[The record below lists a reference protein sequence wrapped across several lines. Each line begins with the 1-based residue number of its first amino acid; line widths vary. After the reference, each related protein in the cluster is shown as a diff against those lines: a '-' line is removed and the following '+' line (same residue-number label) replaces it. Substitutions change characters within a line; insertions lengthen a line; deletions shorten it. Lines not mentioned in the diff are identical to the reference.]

1 MSTIVSVHAF
11 RGGTGKSNLTANLV
25 GSMVQQ
31 GRRVALVDSDIQSP
45 GIHAL
50 FGLDQ
55 GNRGHTLNDYLYGH
69 CPIEDVAHDVTGRLR
84 QQAAGGTLYL
94 LPSSIDA
101 RDIAKV
107 LREGYEVHLL
117 LDGFYALSEALTL
130 DYLLLDT
137 HPGLD
142 EETLLT
148 IGISDLLLLLLRPD
162 KQDFQGTAVTLE
174 VVRKLGMK
182 EVLLVVNKVVPSPD
196 GAYLKQRVQ
205 ETYNTPVAAL
215 LPLSEEMVRMGSEG
229 LFTQIYPDHP
239 YSQGVRDVADVV
251 LGLDKGREVGKSAA
265 VPT

>member
-11 RGGTGKSNLTANLV
+11 RGGTGKSNLTANLA

-31 GRRVALVDSDIQSP
+31 GRRVALVDIDIQSP

-94 LPSSIDA
+94 LPSSIAA

-137 HPGLD
+137 HPGLN

-148 IGISDLLLLLLRPD
+148 IGISDLLLLVLRPD
-162 KQDFQGTAVTLE
+162 KQDFQGT
-174 VVRKLGMK
+174 
-182 EVLLVVNKVVPSPD
+182 
-196 GAYLKQRVQ
+196 
-205 ETYNTPVAAL
+205 
-215 LPLSEEMVRMGSEG
+215 
-229 LFTQIYPDHP
+229 
-239 YSQGVRDVADVV
+239 
-251 LGLDKGREVGKSAA
+251 
-265 VPT
+265 